1 MASVTRIGLTGG
13 IGSGKSTVSRMLGDR
28 AIAVIDADAI
38 ARRVTA
44 HGGRAI
50 DAIGQE
56 FGTRFIAP
64 DGALDR
70 ERMRSLAFADP
81 TARRRLERIVHPLV
95 SEETAREADAA
106 VAAGHQTVV
115 FDVPLLAESAHWR
128 QRVDRVLVVD
138 CREET
143 QIARVV
149 ARNGMTAEAVRQIIA
164 AQAPRTTRLA
174 AADSVICND
183 GVSLDQLRAQVDRF
197 AAYFGL

>member
-1 MASVTRIGLTGG
+1 
-13 IGSGKSTVSRMLGDR
+13 
-28 AIAVIDADAI
+28 
-38 ARRVTA
+38 
-44 HGGRAI
+44 
-50 DAIGQE
+50 
-56 FGTRFIAP
+56 
-64 DGALDR
+64 
-70 ERMRSLAFADP
+70 
-81 TARRRLERIVHPLV
+81 
-95 SEETAREADAA
+95 
-106 VAAGHQTVV
+106 V